1 MPSFVQSLDPNA
13 PTPVIDLSKDAA
25 GNPVLAD
32 LAAQVEHDWNH
43 LPSTAVKQ
51 KRNSDPQYAAALTEY
66 LAKLPS
72 AAVAEST
79 EPESSAVSPAA
90 IVAEPPVVEPVFAP
104 VPATVAPVA
113 VVPEEDADPNLVKT
127 KEGWEYRIDLGDGSG
142 VQAFKGRTKNQV
154 LAAMGKAQINAT
166 KKIRAQAQE
175 RKALISEENPDF
187 DAPLTRLKPGVLNA
201 DEQWE
206 FANSMTDPAKAAKA
220 MDKYIER
227 RLGGSIDVIVEAVN
241 RQNDDLEYR
250 RAFNEGKAWIAE
262 TPEFYNT
269 PENGQKIANYIQ
281 QQGWANTKRN
291 LRKAF
296 IDLSEAGE
304 LEVRPAEPVPT
315 LEAVIAAPEVVIPPE
330 PAAVATVAAPPEP
343 PQTLPAGLPPGRV
356 RPGSTSTGLSPR
368 DASVRPGATPAVR
381 AVGLTAEEYHRMPTS
396 DMRRKFN
403 SDPVFKAAVNAL
415 IDEGKI

>member
-1 MPSFVQSLDPNA
+1 MPSFVESLDPNA
-13 PTPVIDLSKDAA
+13 PTPVVDLSKDIA

-32 LAAQVEHDWNH
+32 LADQVEYDWNH
-43 LPSTAVKQ
+43 LPSSAVKQ

-72 AAVAEST
+72 QVVAEGVEPESAAIVPTMVVPAAVAE
-79 EPESSAVSPAA
+79 PVVS
-90 IVAEPPVVEPVFAP
+90 VVEPAIVPIAP
-104 VPATVAPVA
+104 V
-113 VVPEEDADPNLVKT
+113 VVPDEDADPNLVKT

-154 LAAMGKAQINAT
+154 MAAMGKAQVSAT

-175 RKALISEENPDF
+175 RKELISEENPDF
-187 DAPLTRLKPGVLNA
+187 DAPMARLKPGVLTA

-206 FANSMTDPAKAAKA
+206 LANAMTDPTKAAKA
-220 MDKYIER
+220 LDKFIER
-227 RLGGSIDVIVEAVN
+227 RLGGSIDVIVDTVN

-269 PENGQKIANYIQ
+269 VENGQKIADYIQ
-281 QQGWANTKRN
+281 QKGWANTKRN

-315 LEAVIAAPEVVIPPE
+315 LEAVVASEVVIPPE
-330 PAAVATVAAPPEP
+330 PAVATVAAPPEP
-343 PQTLPAGLPPGRV
+343 PQTPPAALPTGRV

-368 DASVRPGATPAVR
+368 DASVRPGATQAAR
-381 AVGLTAEEYHRMPTS
+381 AVGLTVEEYRRMPTS
-396 DMRRKFN
+396 DMKRRYN
-403 SDPVFKAAVNAL
+403 QDAEFKASVDAL
-415 IDEGKI
+415 IEQGKV